1 MFIVIGAFLH
11 IGFDSPEVEIPQYS
25 LVSLQNLSVERDRYV
40 VGGIL
45 SDHKIVTN
53 AKIAIVTVLR
63 KMADRDNYTTAMTSM
78 ECYSKRYNYKYIVV
92 DSDMYK
98 NVCKQEL
105 VVFQRHCIVATLLS
119 IRDIDWIL
127 MIDADIGVVN
137 EKRRIEEFIDWD
149 KDIIFYERFFNFE
162 VTAGTYL
169 AKNSEAAR
177 IFLQGWA
184 EYEDKLPASFHGKD
198 QGALHA
204 WLMQT
209 LAPESKLY
217 DKCLDFWIR
226 SKNYDDLNALKGK
239 GWCRDAWLTNSH
251 WNPEIDFMFHAWKEV
266 YKLTYKKE
274 DIGKLSGGEFY
285 PWFETLKVSLK
296 RSQCP
301 KADVDWIHDK
311 NLIAPVSD
319 LQAHLNRRLQNVEHS
334 YNLLKSKLNL

>member
-1 MFIVIGAFLH
+1 
-11 IGFDSPEVEIPQYS
+11 
-25 LVSLQNLSVERDRYV
+25 
-40 VGGIL
+40 
-45 SDHKIVTN
+45 
-53 AKIAIVTVLR
+53 
-63 KMADRDNYTTAMTSM
+63 
-78 ECYSKRYNYKYIVV
+78 
-92 DSDMYK
+92 
-98 NVCKQEL
+98 
-105 VVFQRHCIVATLLS
+105 
-119 IRDIDWIL
+119 

-198 QGALHA
+198 QGALHVLVPLLNKENQRLSSYFEGIQA

-226 SKNYDDLNALKGK
+226 SKNYDDLSKFTLCCREAMNSAGPNTVLILKEGK